1 MKVKIVLNPYAKRW
15 QARAQIPAVEAAC
28 QAAGLQYEVAI
39 TERPG
44 QGIVLAEQAAAA
56 GFDAVVAAGGDGTI
70 NEVVN
75 GLLRVSSGRPTIPLG
90 ILPLGTANDF
100 PKMAGLPDG
109 LEASARVIA
118 AGHTRQVD
126 AGLVSDGA
134 SHRYFINNSAAAME
148 PMVTLENIKM
158 TRLTGE
164 VRYLVALGRAIAKLK
179 AWQMEI
185 TWDGGGYEG
194 PAYLLSVC
202 NSPRTGGFSMAPGAA
217 IDDGRFN
224 FVFAPEVPKRTVL
237 AVLVRLMQGKHIYH
251 SAVTYGET
259 TRLSLESR
267 PGTPVH
273 ADGEIV
279 SESAD
284 TVHYEIL
291 PGVVMLLSP
300 KIWDTDLHG

>member
-1 MKVKIVLNPYAKRW
+1 M
-15 QARAQIPAVEAAC
+15 EAAC
-28 QAAGLQYEVAI
+28 RAAGLDYELAV

-44 QGIVLAEQAAAA
+44 HGIELAEQAT
-56 GFDAVVAAGGDGTI
+56 GKEFEAVVAAGGDGTI

-75 GLLRVSSGRPTIPLG
+75 GLLRAAAGRLTIPFG

-109 LEASARVIA
+109 LEASAQVIA
-118 AGHTRQVD
+118 AGRTRPVD
-126 AGLVSDGA
+126 VGLVSDGVNR
-134 SHRYFINNSAAAME
+134 HYFINNSAVAME

-158 TRLTGE
+158 TRLSGE
-164 VRYLVALGRAIAKLK
+164 IRYLVALGRGIAKLK
-179 AWQMEI
+179 AWQMRI

-202 NSPRTGGFSMAPGAA
+202 NSPRTGGFSMAPGAR

-224 FVFAPEVPKRTVL
+224 FVTVL
-237 AVLVRLMQGKHIYH
+237 AVLVRLLQGKHIYH
-251 SAVTYGET
+251 PAVTYGET

-267 PGTPVH
+267 PGTPIH
-273 ADGEIV
+273 ADGEII
-279 SESAD
+279 SESAA

-291 PGVVMLLSP
+291 PGVVTLLSP
-300 KIWDTDLHG
+300 KI